1 MSAGSAPGYP
11 VVIPQVVIDR
21 LEKFFRPEAVSGVL
35 NRSAGMFGGKCPIAW
50 VADGDGTW
58 EQVLTE
64 YERMFSYAVT
74 Q

>member
-1 MSAGSAPGYP
+1 VSTGYP
-11 VVIPQVVIDR
+11 QVIPEVVIDR
-21 LEKFFRPEAVSGVL
+21 LAKYIKPEFIAAGL
-35 NRSAGMFGGKCPIAW
+35 NRPAEMFGGKSAVAF

-64 YERMFSYAVT
+64 FEAAFSYQVT